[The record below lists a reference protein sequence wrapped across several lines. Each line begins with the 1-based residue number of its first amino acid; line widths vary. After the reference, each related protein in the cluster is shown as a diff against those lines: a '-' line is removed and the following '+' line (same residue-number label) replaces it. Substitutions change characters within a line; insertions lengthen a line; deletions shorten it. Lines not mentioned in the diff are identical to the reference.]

1 MSTAAAAAIVAT
13 VVFAALAVLQLLV
26 AVGKPYGRLVWG
38 GAQRVLPAKLRIGSV
53 IAIILYAAFTLVL
66 LDHSGLLSVLGSG
79 AFRVL
84 AAWVLFAYLVIGIV
98 LNAIS
103 RSRPERFTMTPVTAI
118 LAACALVIAVS

>member
-26 AVGKPYGRLVWG
+26 VVGKPYGRLVWG
-38 GAQRVLPAKLRIGSV
+38 GAHRVLPAKLRIGSV
-53 IAIILYAAFTLVL
+53 VAIILYVTFTLVL
-66 LDHSGLLSVLGSG
+66 LDRSGLLSVFGSR

-84 AAWVLFAYLVIGIV
+84 AAWVLFAYLAIGIV

-103 RSRPERFTMTPVTAI
+103 RSRPERFTMTPVTAV
-118 LAACALVIAVS
+118 LAACALVIAAS